1 MDDEETFAHER
12 SGEYGLATFSVDLQS
27 SSGSGK
33 MQNDVTLGEGW
44 KDDSTREALVEG
56 RNIERIIIMGLSR
69 PPKEIKDDASNPIEF
84 EFDATTKILIIK
96 KPGVSALSHWSLVF
110 EF

>member
-1 MDDEETFAHER
+1 MKPKYDLSISSFLDFINGHLVDSDGYNCCLGV
-12 SGEYGLATFSVDLQS
+12 SG
-27 SSGSGK
+27 GK
-33 MQNDVTLGEGW
+33 
-44 KDDSTREALVEG
+44 DSTRQALVEG

-69 PPKEIKDDASNPIEF
+69 PPKEIKDNASNPFEF

-96 KPGVSALSHWSLVF
+96 KPGVSALTDWSFVF